1 MKYNGIPIRTFSIFT
16 LLALSHIF
24 ANTNTVGGFIATKQ
38 NFTVTPNYSFD
49 CKLLRPLTE
58 LATIEIENN
67 ISTFELVLDFSELE
81 GSASQ
86 IADVQ
91 LQEVGGSLGLGLISP
106 KASSLIHEI
115 GTGRFIWKPGNQQ
128 SPTQGYQVRV
138 LVTFKEA
145 PAMPPQLTVSM
156 PVYL

>member
-1 MKYNGIPIRTFSIFT
+1 MKYNGILIRTFSILT

-24 ANTNTVGGFIATKQ
+24 ANTNTVGGIIATKQ
-38 NFTVTPNYSFD
+38 NFTVIPNYSFD

-58 LATIEIENN
+58 LATIEIDNN

-81 GSASQ
+81 GSANQ
-86 IADVQ
+86 IVDVR
-91 LQEVGGSLGLGLISP
+91 LQEVSGCLGLGLIPPEASP
-106 KASSLIHEI
+106 LIHEV

-138 LVTFKEA
+138 LVTFKETQTT
-145 PAMPPQLTVSM
+145 PPQLTVSM
-156 PVYL
+156 PIYL